1 MGLYEHQCT
10 DWRLAKRVRLGDY
23 PAEQQPADDSVF
35 GYGDVFHRHATGDG
49 LSILWGRQWD
59 MASGKIGAMRR
70 PTLTV
75 FAGMP
80 GSGKTT
86 LARKASRHLG
96 LPIFSKDR
104 IQRVL
109 RDHHLADEHS
119 GDGYYIILDMAD
131 EQLSL
136 GVSVILDAT
145 FPLDHFRLVAS
156 EIAARHKANFCAIY
170 CYCSDDAVWEARME
184 RRVQYVP
191 GWKPVGWEVVL
202 RMRQYYQPWN
212 ANAQMMDSLYSPQEN
227 FTRVLATI
235 QSARRHQYIPNQPLD
250 PLFADDDPSEHET

>member
-1 MGLYEHQCT
+1 M
-10 DWRLAKRVRLGDY
+10 
-23 PAEQQPADDSVF
+23 P
-35 GYGDVFHRHATGDG
+35 
-49 LSILWGRQWD
+49 
-59 MASGKIGAMRR
+59 
-70 PTLTV
+70 PTLV
-75 FAGMP
+75 LFSGMP

-86 LARKASRHLG
+86 LARQASRQLK

-156 EIAARHKANFCAIY
+156 EIAARHKAKFCAIY
-170 CYCSDDAVWEARME
+170 CHCSDDAVWEARMQS
-184 RRVQYVP
+184 RVQYVP
-191 GWKPVGWEVVL
+191 GWKPVGWDVVL

-212 ANAQMMDSLYSPQEN
+212 DNAQVVDSLYSPQQN
-227 FTRVLATI
+227 LDLVLSTI
-235 QSARRHQYIPNQPLD
+235 QQATPRTYIPNQPLD
-250 PLFADDDPSEHET
+250 PLFPDEDSV